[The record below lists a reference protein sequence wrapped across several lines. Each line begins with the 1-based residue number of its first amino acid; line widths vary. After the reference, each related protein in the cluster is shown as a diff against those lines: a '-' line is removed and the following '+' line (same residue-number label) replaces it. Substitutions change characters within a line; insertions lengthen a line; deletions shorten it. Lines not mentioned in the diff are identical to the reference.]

1 MPKPQMDNRAKNQAL
16 PSWPELRQRGDAFL
30 HEIPN
35 DAFAATVLAGAFQ
48 VGESK
53 NPIRGNL
60 CAAAIREVAGHV
72 LHALAP
78 DARVSKCCWYKQEP
92 KTNGPTRQQ
101 RAIYIVQGGL
111 PIDFVTNTLKLD
123 HKAVCRPLIK
133 AIDRLNRATHV
144 REETILT
151 DDEEIRRLVDDA
163 LSGLLDVFAATRECQ
178 EEVHKQLADEIHD
191 AVFDTFL
198 TETLQE
204 LDELSTHTTVDDHYV
219 SEVRVLNVDEEFINI
234 VADGTVYV
242 ELQYGSGSDLR
253 NDMGAV
259 ISDSYPYS
267 ARMRSKVRSPS
278 EIIKETVA
286 VSVDNRSFYE

>member
-1 MPKPQMDNRAKNQAL
+1 MDERAKNQAP

-30 HEIPN
+30 REIPQ
-35 DAFAATVLAGAFQ
+35 DDFAATVLAGAFQ
-48 VGESK
+48 VGESR

-78 DARVSKCCWYKQEP
+78 DSRVSKCCWYKQEP

-111 PIDFVTNTLKLD
+111 PIDFVTKTLKLD

-133 AIDRLNRATHV
+133 AMDRLNRATHV

-151 DDEEIRRLVDDA
+151 DDKEIRRLVDDA
-163 LSGLLDVFAATRECQ
+163 LTGVLDVFAATRECQ

-204 LDELSTHTTVDDHYV
+204 LDELSTHTTVDDHHV

-234 VADGTVYV
+234 VANGTVYV

-267 ARMRSKVRSPS
+267 ARMKSKVRSPN
-278 EIIKETVA
+278 EIIKETVD

>member
-1 MPKPQMDNRAKNQAL
+1 MDDGAKNQAL

-30 HEIPN
+30 REIPQ
-35 DAFAATVLAGAFQ
+35 DDFAATVLAGAFQ

-78 DARVSKCCWYKQEP
+78 DSRVSKCCWYEQEP

-151 DDEEIRRLVDDA
+151 DDKEIRRLVDEA

-234 VADGTVYV
+234 VANGTVYV

-267 ARMRSKVRSPS
+267 ARMKSKVRSAS
-278 EIIKETVA
+278 EIIKDTVV

>member
-1 MPKPQMDNRAKNQAL
+1 MDDRAKNQAP

-30 HEIPN
+30 REIPQ
-35 DAFAATVLAGAFQ
+35 DDFAATVLAGAFQ
-48 VGESK
+48 VGESG

-72 LHALAP
+72 LHTLAP
-78 DARVSKCCWYKQEP
+78 DSRVSKCCWYKQEP

-111 PIDFVTNTLKLD
+111 PIDFVTDTLKLD

-133 AIDRLNRATHV
+133 AMDRLNRATHV

-151 DDEEIRRLVDDA
+151 DDKEIRRLVDDA

-219 SEVRVLNVDEEFINI
+219 SEVRVLSVDEEFINI
-234 VADGTVYV
+234 VANGTVYV

-267 ARMRSKVRSPS
+267 ARMKSKVRSPS
-278 EIIKETVA
+278 EVIKETVD

>member
-1 MPKPQMDNRAKNQAL
+1 MDDRAKNQVP

-30 HEIPN
+30 REIPG

-48 VGESK
+48 VGESR

-78 DARVSKCCWYKQEP
+78 DSRVSKCCWYKQEP

-133 AIDRLNRATHV
+133 AMDRLNRATHV

-151 DDEEIRRLVDDA
+151 DDKEIRRLVDDA
-163 LSGLLDVFAATRECQ
+163 LSGLLDVFEATRECQ

-234 VADGTVYV
+234 VANGTVYV
-242 ELQYGSGSDLR
+242 ELQYGSSSDLR

-267 ARMRSKVRSPS
+267 ARMKSKVRSPS
-278 EIIKETVA
+278 EIIKDTVA